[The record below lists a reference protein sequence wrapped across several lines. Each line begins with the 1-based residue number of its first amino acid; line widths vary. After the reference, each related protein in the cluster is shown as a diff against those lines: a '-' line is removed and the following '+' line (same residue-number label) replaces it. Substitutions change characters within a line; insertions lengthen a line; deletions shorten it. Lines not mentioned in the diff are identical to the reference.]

1 MRQIAIVTGA
11 SSGVGRE
18 FVTQLAEGSG
28 GPLDEIWAIAR
39 SKDALDR
46 LAASSRDIRI
56 RPLPLD
62 LTDPNALD
70 KLSEALATDD
80 AHVEWLVNCAGL
92 GKFGSFDSVGRGA
105 SATMI
110 RLNCLALVE
119 VCSLVLPHM
128 KVGSRI
134 INISSIA
141 GIVPQPYLTVYSA
154 TKAFVYEF
162 SRMLD
167 EELRSGGIRV
177 TAVCPKFMRT
187 GFLDDPGDNATATS
201 MCRIGFQDVRTVVRR
216 AVIASLLGHPVC
228 IPSWD
233 MRAAAL
239 AAKLLPRRALFAI
252 EDLLFRR

>member
-11 SSGVGRE
+11 SSGVGKE
-18 FVTQLAEGSG
+18 FVTQLAAGAG

-39 SKDALDR
+39 TKDALDK
-46 LAASSRDIRI
+46 LAASAKGVHV
-56 RPLPLD
+56 RPLSLD
-62 LTDPNALD
+62 LTNAADLD
-70 KLSEALATDD
+70 KLAQELDSCEG
-80 AHVEWLVNCAGL
+80 HVQWLISCAGM
-92 GKFGSFDSVGRGA
+92 GKFGSFESIGRDA

-128 KVGSRI
+128 QPGSRI
-134 INISSIA
+134 INIASIA

-167 EELRSGGIRV
+167 EELRAGGIRV
-177 TAVCPKFMRT
+177 TAVCSKFMRT
-187 GFLDDPGDNATATS
+187 GFLDNPGDDATASS
-201 MCRIGFQDVRTVVRR
+201 MCRIGFQDVATVVRR
-216 AVIASLLGHPVC
+216 ATVASLLGHPVC
-228 IPSWD
+228 IPSLD
-233 MRAAAL
+233 MRAAAI